1 MTTTTSLK
9 LPEELKKRAVVL
21 AKAADKTPHAFLVEA
36 IRLQVT
42 QSELRRDF
50 EKSALKARRAAQ
62 ITGVVYR
69 MEDVHAEVRA
79 IAAGKKVPKVKPV
92 AWRA

>member
-1 MTTTTSLK
+1 MTATTSLK
-9 LPEELKKRAVVL
+9 LPDDLKKRAAAL

-36 IRLQVT
+36 IRNQVT

-62 ITGVVYR
+62 TAGVVYR

-79 IAAGKKVPKVKPV
+79 MAAGKKVVAAKPIKWC
-92 AWRA
+92 A

>member
-1 MTTTTSLK
+1 MTATTSLK
-9 LPEELKKRAVVL
+9 LPEDLKKRATAL

-36 IRLQVT
+36 IRNQVA

-50 EKSALKARRAAQ
+50 EKSALKARRTAR
-62 ITGVVYR
+62 TSGVVYR

-79 IAAGKKVPKVKPV
+79 IAAGKKAPVVKPV
-92 AWRA
+92 KWRA

>member
-1 MTTTTSLK
+1 MTATTSLK
-9 LPEELKKRAVVL
+9 LPEDLKKRAAAL

-36 IRLQVT
+36 IRNQVA

-50 EKSALKARRAAQ
+50 EKSALKARRTAQ
-62 ITGVVYR
+62 TTGVVYR
-69 MEDVHAEVRA
+69 MEDVHAEVRS
-79 IAAGKKVPKVKPV
+79 IAAGKKVPQAKPV

>member
-1 MTTTTSLK
+1 MTATTSLK
-9 LPEELKKRAVVL
+9 LPEDLKKRAAAL

-36 IRLQVT
+36 IRNQIT

-62 ITGVVYR
+62 TTGVVYQ

-79 IAAGKKVPKVKPV
+79 IAAGKKAVAAKPV
-92 AWRA
+92 KWRA